1 MSTAPA
7 RRIHVKDA
15 GLFAARGIQVP
26 WQALRHA
33 PFKFDPQTFAIGSE
47 YLKHH
52 FINADVQTN
61 SLDGFLAD
69 PTAPCLYAVGSE
81 PTGEKAAYF
90 AAYLVA
96 AYLKAQPHSRV
107 VWLPLW
113 DRQQEMIKNQQECSL
128 LVISDVYPDM
138 PVYRME
144 KLRDLVSA
152 YANIPI
158 IMVVSG
164 TDPVT
169 FCYTQLRIKNT
180 HLFYSAASIVKRKVE
195 VV

>member
-7 RRIHVKDA
+7 RKIHVRDA
-15 GLFAARGIQVP
+15 ALFAAHGVQVP
-26 WQALRHA
+26 WQALRHP

-47 YLKHH
+47 HLKHH
-52 FINADVQTN
+52 FIDATVQTN

-69 PTAPCLYAVGSE
+69 PAAPCLYAVGSE

-90 AAYLVA
+90 AAYLMA
-96 AYLKAQPHSRV
+96 AYLKAHPHSRV
-107 VWLPLW
+107 VWHQLW
-113 DRQQEMIKNQQECSL
+113 DRQADLVKYHQECSL
-128 LVISDVYPDM
+128 LVISDVFPDM
-138 PVYRME
+138 TGYRME
-144 KLRDLVSA
+144 KLRDLISA
-152 YANIPI
+152 YSGIPI
-158 IMVVSG
+158 ILIVSG

-180 HLFYSAASIVKRKVE
+180 HLFYAAASIVKRKVE